1 MTLKFDSYNID
12 PQSLFL
18 HCQYFL
24 ITSLAASLSRK
35 YDAKNG
41 YSDLLAREQS
51 GSVFQLGIAFSATG
65 QSLDFTAPVFFLFTQ
80 HQKKKK
86 KYSFILCT
94 LHGYPYSPYCS
105 LYISYGADRENLLTY
120 HELL

>member
-1 MTLKFDSYNID
+1 MATLKFDSYNID

-51 GSVFQLGIAFSATG
+51 RFVFQLGIAFSATG
-65 QSLDFTAPVFFLFTQ
+65 QSLDFTALVFFDHSTS
-80 HQKKKK
+80 KKKK
-86 KYSFILCT
+86 KFT
-94 LHGYPYSPYCS
+94 
-105 LYISYGADRENLLTY
+105 A
-120 HELL
+120 

>member
-24 ITSLAASLSRK
+24 MTSLAASLSRK
-35 YDAKNG
+35 YDAKIG
-41 YSDLLAREQS
+41 YSDLLARERS

-65 QSLDFTAPVFFLFTQ
+65 QSLDFTALVFFDHSTS
-80 HQKKKK
+80 KKKK
-86 KYSFILCT
+86 NYSLILCT

-105 LYISYGADRENLLTY
+105 LYISYGADKENLLTY

>member
-24 ITSLAASLSRK
+24 MTSLAASLSRK
-35 YDAKNG
+35 YDAKIG
-41 YSDLLAREQS
+41 YSDLLARERS

-65 QSLDFTAPVFFLFTQ
+65 QSLDFTALVFFDHSTS
-80 HQKKKK
+80 KK
-86 KYSFILCT
+86 KYYSLILCT

-105 LYISYGADRENLLTY
+105 LYISYGADKENLLTY

>member
-1 MTLKFDSYNID
+1 MVSVRRESKIKKLIAIKCNNLVTLKFDSYNID
-12 PQSLFL
+12 PQSIFL

-65 QSLDFTAPVFFLFTQ
+65 QSLDFTAPVFFDHST
-80 HQKKKK
+80 
-86 KYSFILCT
+86 
-94 LHGYPYSPYCS
+94 
-105 LYISYGADRENLLTY
+105 
-120 HELL
+120 

>member
-65 QSLDFTAPVFFLFTQ
+65 QSLDFTAPVFFDHSTS
-80 HQKKKK
+80 KKKTN
-86 KYSFILCT
+86 LQLNP
-94 LHGYPYSPYCS
+94 LHLTWVSIFSIHS
-105 LYISYGADRENLLTY
+105 LYISYGADKENLLTY